1 MHADITESHPVG
13 HFQSNET
20 RSGPQRGNALRA
32 LGAKFPNFRNKPA
45 SADFTA
51 QALLYPRQASTHCFE
66 ASCEVYKKEDD
77 SGCEEPTARSDPAQH
92 GLLAKE
98 LMDILT

>member
-1 MHADITESHPVG
+1 MG
-13 HFQSNET
+13 RFQINKEAGT
-20 RSGPQRGNALRA
+20 GLVLKDFGN
-32 LGAKFPNFRNKPA
+32 KSA

-51 QALLYPRQASTHCFE
+51 QALLYTRQASTHCFE
-66 ASCEVYKKEDD
+66 ASCEVYKQEDD

-92 GLLAKE
+92 GFLANE